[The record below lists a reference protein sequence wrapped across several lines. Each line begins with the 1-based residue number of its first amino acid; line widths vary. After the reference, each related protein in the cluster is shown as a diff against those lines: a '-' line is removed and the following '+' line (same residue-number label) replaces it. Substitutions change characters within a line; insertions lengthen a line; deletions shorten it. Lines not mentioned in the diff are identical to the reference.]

1 MPEMTGIPPRRRSR
15 VVFWVAAIAILSAIA
30 ATALLA
36 NDKRNLRIIAE
47 RYHLTWLDLAPVVP
61 PRPPSPT
68 KPPTRPIAV
77 RPAVGKLAPQ
87 RFFSDLQA
95 VPGVFLRHWKIAGED
110 ICSRITEAG
119 IAVSKWGKGGLDNE
133 TFECSYQT
141 PVSETSTS
149 EQPSLFVI
157 VRGAPKGD
165 IGNVRIKAILP
176 ETPAGNEL
184 QKKLQVLVR
193 VLIEET
199 QWRDLSDA
207 ANQID
212 ELQNVTKSAFGA
224 RLVFSHEF
232 GDPRRFNLILD
243 LDSATAHQ
251 RAAAAYFDRS
261 KHLALPHGPSR
272 Q

>member
-1 MPEMTGIPPRRRSR
+1 MTGTPPRRRSR
-15 VVFWVAAIAILSAIA
+15 LVFWIAAIAILSAVA

-36 NDKRNLRIIAE
+36 NDKRNLRIVAE
-47 RYHLTWLDLAPVVP
+47 RYHLTWLHLAQVP
-61 PRPPSPT
+61 PPSPPLPI
-68 KPPTRPIAV
+68 KIPNRQIAV
-77 RPAVGKLAPQ
+77 RPSVGKLAPQ

-95 VPGVFLRHWKIAGED
+95 GPGVFRRHWKIAGND
-110 ICSRITEAG
+110 ICSRIAEAG
-119 IAVSKWGKGGLDNE
+119 IAVSKWGKGGLGDA

-149 EQPSLFVI
+149 EQPSLFLI

-176 ETPAGNEL
+176 ETPAGKEL

-224 RLVFSHEF
+224 RLAFSHEF
-232 GDPRRFNLILD
+232 ADPRRFNLILD
-243 LDSATAHQ
+243 LDSSAADQ
-251 RAAAAYFDRS
+251 RAASVYFDRS
-261 KHLALPHGPSR
+261 KHLALPHAPSAE
-272 Q
+272 